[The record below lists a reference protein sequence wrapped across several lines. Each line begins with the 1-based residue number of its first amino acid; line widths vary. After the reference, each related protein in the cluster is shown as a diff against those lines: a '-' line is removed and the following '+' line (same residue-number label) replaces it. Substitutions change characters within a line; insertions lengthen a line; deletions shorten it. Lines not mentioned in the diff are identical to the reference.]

1 MSSPVPRAV
10 GWWLLLVAAAVFIQ
24 VGLGGITRLTDSGLS
39 ITEWKP
45 LLGVIPPHDEAGWAE
60 AFARYQQIPQYIQL
74 KSHLTPDEFRFIY
87 FWEWFHRL
95 WGRLLGVFFGVPF
108 LVFLLR
114 GSVTGMW
121 RQLLALFVLGGLQG
135 AVGWFMVASGFAAD
149 STAVSAYR
157 LVIHLV
163 LALSL
168 YSAIFWMALSLW
180 RQNAPRPENV
190 ASGLRR
196 LTQGCCAALAL
207 TIVAGGFVAGLKAGL
222 TYNSFPLMDGH
233 LVPDGYAALHP
244 LWRNL
249 TENIAAVQFDHRV
262 LATMTA
268 VLVIV
273 TVARGLSRR
282 TTGPLRGSLWVLG
295 ALVIL
300 QYVLGVTTLLWVVP
314 IALGTAH
321 QAVAVLLLS
330 AALSALHAQRAPRP
344 MVTTRFAFVE
354 RS

>member
-1 MSSPVPRAV
+1 M
-10 GWWLLLVAAAVFIQ
+10 LLVMVS
-24 VGLGGITRLTDSGLS
+24 LGGATRLTGSGLS
-39 ITEWKP
+39 IMEWAP
-45 LLGVIPPHDEAGWAE
+45 LRGFLPPLSDSEWQRVYALY
-60 AFARYQQIPQYIQL
+60 RDIPQYALINHGFGL
-74 KSHLTPDEFRFIY
+74 EGFKGI
-87 FWEWFHRL
+87 FWLEWTHRL
-95 WGRLLGVFFGVPF
+95 WGRLIGIAFAVPLAWFAWRGALNRTLVLRLLG
-108 LVFLLR
+108 
-114 GSVTGMW
+114 
-121 RQLLALFVLGGLQG
+121 LLALGGLQG